1 MISTGTDLVSITCYN
16 YTGVLVPVT
25 PMSFND
31 KKFKPLDSKD
41 METWQANPEI
51 SVATK
56 FPVALH
62 FASTIHKMQSRT
74 VEKVILSLQPSVNPN
89 LFELLLTGMPRT
101 KKGNDI
107 RILKTLGFP
116 DDLNKILDEVTMPK
130 GLKAFLGGYPNRK
143 GKFSPDKSKEF
154 RETEVSQKDTTPTRR
169 ARRHEDEASAPAAT
183 LRPVKRA
190 KGSRNGASAEPQMK
204 AEAQRPTEPMKR
216 KRQRGAHTKKTP
228 NKKARRVGT
237 RRVGKKHRGDVGTR
251 RVGTRRPDAQP
262 VTEAPAQEEE
272 TPDETP
278 EEIPDPATQPLDA
291 EEAALYEAAL
301 ESGGHPGE
309 VLASNAEANL
319 HITRGDLACMRPT
332 QWLNDEA
339 VNFYMATL
347 NDRDTRDRAGPGRFP
362 RCHFFN
368 TFLYA
373 KLKQAGYN
381 GVTRWSL
388 PMRLV
393 YKGKDIHADCDRI
406 IFPAGGSGK

>member
-1 MISTGTDLVSITCYN
+1 
-16 YTGVLVPVT
+16 
-25 PMSFND
+25 
-31 KKFKPLDSKD
+31 

-62 FASTIHKMQSRT
+62 FASTIHKLQSRT

-89 LFELLLTGMPRT
+89 LFDLLLTGMPRT

-190 KGSRNGASAEPQMK
+190 KASPNGASAEPQMK

-216 KRQRGAHTKKTP
+216 KRQRGAHTKKTQT
-228 NKKARRVGT
+228 KKPAVSGPAVSGMNIAATSGSAVSGPAAQTRNRPRRPRRKRRRPQT
-237 RRVGKKHRGDVGTR
+237 RPRRRSPTLRPGRWTR
-251 RVGTRRPDAQP
+251 KRPRCTRPRWSPGATPGRSWRATRRPTCTSRGAIS
-262 VTEAPAQEEE
+262 PACG
-272 TPDETP
+272 PR
-278 EEIPDPATQPLDA
+278 
-291 EEAALYEAAL
+291 
-301 ESGGHPGE
+301 SG
-309 VLASNAEANL
+309 
-319 HITRGDLACMRPT
+319 
-332 QWLNDEA
+332 
-339 VNFYMATL
+339 
-347 NDRDTRDRAGPGRFP
+347 
-362 RCHFFN
+362 
-368 TFLYA
+368 
-373 KLKQAGYN
+373 
-381 GVTRWSL
+381 
-388 PMRLV
+388 
-393 YKGKDIHADCDRI
+393 
-406 IFPAGGSGK
+406 